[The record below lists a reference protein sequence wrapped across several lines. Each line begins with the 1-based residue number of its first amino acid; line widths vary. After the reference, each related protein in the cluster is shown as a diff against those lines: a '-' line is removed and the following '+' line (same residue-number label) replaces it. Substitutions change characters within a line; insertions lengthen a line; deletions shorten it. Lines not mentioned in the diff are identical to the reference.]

1 MQITGPET
9 NLLVR
14 LMSASTM
21 RADVIANNIS
31 NQNTPGFKRK
41 VVQFEDLLVQQ
52 FARGARGG
60 DRTGVQAADLEPQ
73 VVTDELT
80 PARADGNNVNMEQEM
95 NSMREN
101 RLIFET
107 YAAILSNR
115 MEVLRASIEESR

>member
-9 NLLVR
+9 DLLMR

-21 RADVIANNIS
+21 RAKVIANNIS

-52 FARGARGG
+52 FARGTARG
-60 DRTGVQAADLEPQ
+60 DQ
-73 VVTDELT
+73 VGNPAPGLKPEIVTDELT
-80 PARADGNNVNMEQEM
+80 PARPDGNNVNMEQEM

-101 RLIFET
+101 RLVFET
-107 YAAILSNR
+107 YAAILANR

>member
-60 DRTGVQAADLEPQ
+60 DRTGVQTADLKPQ